1 MNSNVA
7 RKAELPS
14 EDCRCISAILANT
27 NGYRDTMTPQ
37 KTTPALTTQHRTVH
51 RHWYTTHSRSAW
63 YSVQPKILLHLVL

>member
-14 EDCRCISAILANT
+14 GDCRCISAILANT

-37 KTTPALTTQHRTVH
+37 KTNPRSNYAAPHSTQALVHDTQ
-51 RHWYTTHSRSAW
+51 
-63 YSVQPKILLHLVL
+63 